1 MSQARK
7 KSAESVT
14 LEELLEALD
23 CGRSTLYR
31 YMDQGLMPRP
41 VFARRGRPAEW
52 SPDALKRA
60 KKIRK
65 LVEQGYTLA
74 AVEARL
80 NED

>member
-7 KSAESVT
+7 KPAEPVT
-14 LEELLEALD
+14 LEVLLEALD

-52 SPDALKRA
+52 SRTRSNAPRRSASWWSKA
-60 KKIRK
+60 
-65 LVEQGYTLA
+65 
-74 AVEARL
+74 
-80 NED
+80 